1 MLLQVFKIIS
11 HNVGRLIDECLDA
24 MTGIKMMVDILWRA
38 DGPPKDS
45 TAVIG
50 KTENKKFSGE

>member
-1 MLLQVFKIIS
+1 
-11 HNVGRLIDECLDA
+11 
-24 MTGIKMMVDILWRA
+24 MVDILWWA
-38 DGPPKDS
+38 DGPLKDS

>member
-1 MLLQVFKIIS
+1 MLLQGFRIIS
-11 HNVGRLIDECLDA
+11 HNAGCPIDECMHA
-24 MTGIKMMVDILWRA
+24 MTGIKKMVDILWRA
-38 DGPPKDS
+38 DGSLKDS